1 MSFWSKFI
9 ETIGGEN
16 HSQQEVSNDASRYA
30 FVDVEVGLKD
40 KRIHDIGILRWDG
53 AKYHSADKRAAIS
66 FLEDVDFVCGHNVI
80 HHDMKYLLGDEVQRW
95 QLVDTLYVSPLLFPE
110 RPYHHLLKDDKL
122 MNEQMNNPVND
133 CEKACDLLMDEIAK
147 WKALPDAHRFIYATL
162 LRDVPEFAGFF
173 AMVDAEVC
181 DETTLVEHIHTAY
194 DGRICR
200 HADLAAIIEQQ
211 PVELAFALAL
221 ISTTERNSIT
231 PPWVLHNYPNVENV
245 VHRLRHTRCAE
256 GCDYCRTYLDAHYN
270 LKYFFG
276 YDQFRTY
283 EGEPLQENAVKA
295 AVDSKSL
302 LAIFPTGGG
311 KSLTFQLPAL
321 MEARS
326 VHGITVVISP
336 LQSLMKDQVDN
347 LAERGI
353 TDAVTIN
360 GLLDP
365 ISRSLAIE
373 RVQSGDATLL
383 YIAPEMLRS
392 KTIEKILMARHV
404 VRFVVDEAHCFS
416 SWGQDFR
423 VDYLYI
429 GKFISEYQKRKQLQR
444 PIPVSCF
451 TATAKQKVVQDICD
465 YFKQTLNLDLQLF
478 ASSASRTNLRYSV
491 IHAETDEDKYMKL
504 RSLIAES
511 DCPTIVYVSRTKRT
525 KMLAE
530 KLTRDGYKALPFN
543 GRMDS
548 DEKIANQEAFMSD
561 NVRIIVATSAFGM
574 GVDKSDVGLV
584 VHYDISD
591 SLENYVQ
598 EAGRAGR
605 NPHLQAKCFVL
616 YNDNDL
622 DKHFILLNQTKLSI
636 SEIQQVWKAVKDMT
650 RQRMQTC
657 CSALE
662 IARKAGWDD
671 SVTDIETRVRTAI
684 AALEQAGY
692 LERGNNV
699 PHVYATGITVK
710 SMDEARKR
718 ITSSLLFHN
727 EEVEKAVR
735 IIKSLISQ
743 KHIAKAQDAEAESR
757 VDYLADILG
766 LTKSEVVSA
775 VERMRQEGILADTK
789 DVSAYLNDTGESENR
804 SRLLLRRFTRLERYI
819 LDHITDG
826 ALRISCKQLNDD
838 AQKNGIT
845 TATEKDIRTLLY
857 FLTVKG
863 YTRKKEDAAHN
874 IELTRQ
880 ADMQSTIKRF
890 EKRLNICTFAVE
902 WLYRQAQ
909 NTTLEESKKNGVQF
923 SVVEL
928 LNDLKAQ
935 GQTFFE
941 SLDDLQLEDV
951 EESLLYLSKIGALKL
966 EGGFLV
972 LYNAMNIRRL
982 KDNKLRYKQEDYRIL
997 NEFYR
1002 QKIQQVHI
1010 VGEYANLMV
1019 RDYDAALQYV
1029 HDYFQMDYKAFVQ
1042 KYFKGERVEQIERNI
1057 TSKKYEQLFNQLS
1070 KKQMQIISDK
1080 ESRVI
1085 VVAAGP
1091 GSGKTRVL
1099 VHKLASLLLLEDV
1112 KHEQL
1117 LMLTFSRAA
1126 ATEFKQRLMGLIGN
1140 AAHFVEIKTFHSY
1153 AFDLLGRIGN
1163 LEDAKDVVERAARMI
1178 SEGEVEPN
1186 RIGKTVLVV
1195 DEAQDMSSEE
1205 FALVRALMSV
1215 NEEMRVIAVGDDDQ
1229 NIYEFRGSDSNYMR
1243 QLLADDKST
1252 FVEMTENYRST
1263 QHVVAFANAFVKG
1276 IHNRMKQ
1283 TPILSMSKDEGT
1295 VVVTHHASHIM
1306 FQRVVSDLLRQRNS
1320 GTISVLTHTN
1330 EEAVI
1335 LVALLRKHGLRSKL
1349 IQSMD
1354 GFRFWNMAEVRLF
1367 LKYIE
1372 RDTHT
1377 PIVTDE
1383 VWNEAKRK
1391 TFQAYATSSSLPYLK
1406 RCIELFEK
1414 INKAKYL
1421 TDFKELV
1428 FESTTEDFC
1437 DTSDA
1442 DVVVSTIHKS
1452 KGCEFDDVY
1461 MLVSQPQH
1469 VTDSEMRS
1477 YYVGMTRARK
1487 RLFIYTNS
1495 TLFDRLPADIHQ
1507 VDQTPYVFP
1516 DEVML
1521 QLSHKDVNLGFF
1533 KSRKKEILSLRS
1545 GEKLCFANN
1554 LLYVPNNQ
1562 QPVAQLSQ
1570 KMQAELAQ
1578 WALKGYLVS
1587 SATIRFVVA
1596 WKPKDAPKDE
1606 KEYAVLLLDL
1616 ELKKTTNTQK

>member
-16 HSQQEVSNDASRYA
+16 HSQEEVSNDASRYA

-147 WKALPDAHRFIYATL
+147 WKALPVAQRFIYATL
-162 LRDVPEFAGFF
+162 LHDVTEFAGFL
-173 AMVDAEVC
+173 AMVDAETC
-181 DETTLVEHIHTAY
+181 DETTLLEHIRTAY
-194 DGRICR
+194 EGRICR

-245 VHRLRHTRCAE
+245 VHRLRHTRCVE

-373 RVQSGDATLL
+373 RVQNGDASLL

-699 PHVYATGITVK
+699 PHVYAIGITVK

-819 LDHITDG
+819 LDHITDD

-982 KDNKLRYKQEDYRIL
+982 KDNKLRYKQEDYRML

-1042 KYFKGERVEQIERNI
+1042 KYFKGERIEQIERNI

-1163 LEDAKDVVERAARMI
+1163 LEDAKDVVGRAARMI

-1377 PIVTDE
+1377 PIITDE